1 MADELVT
8 VATFEFLPL
17 AEAARA
23 QLIAE
28 GIPAFLSDAET
39 VYMAWWLG
47 NALGYIKLLVPE
59 AQAQRARGIL
69 DEAQENGTQAQD
81 REQVQTEPVAGDADF
96 PTQHFAPSPD
106 DSPDAR
112 EKYESLESERPHD
125 TQEDSVDEKSPTTM
139 DTFRSLKKPV
149 LFIFLAPYFAMFGL
163 LILALLTWLFIP

>member
-1 MADELVT
+1 MADDLVT

-17 AEAARA
+17 AEAARSH
-23 QLIAE
+23 LVAE

-39 VYMAWWLG
+39 VYMAWSLG
-47 NALGYIKLLVPE
+47 NALGYIKLQVPE
-59 AQAQRARGIL
+59 EQAERARDIL
-69 DEAQENGTQAQD
+69 DEAEEIGAHAQE
-81 REQVQTEPVAGDADF
+81 REQVQAEPMAGDADF

-112 EKYESLESERPHD
+112 EKYESLESERPYD
-125 TQEDSVDEKSPTTM
+125 AQADSVDEKSPTTM